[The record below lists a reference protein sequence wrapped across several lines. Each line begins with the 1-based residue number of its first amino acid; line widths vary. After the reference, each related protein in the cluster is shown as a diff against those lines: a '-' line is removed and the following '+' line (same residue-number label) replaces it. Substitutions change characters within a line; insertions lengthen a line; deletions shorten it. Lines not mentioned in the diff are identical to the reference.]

1 VAQAA
6 GRGASPSGHRAGRC
20 LSLVLSILHPA
31 DGCWV
36 MCSSADW
43 TTATVRE
50 WCAERI
56 RCGVSKTMIAK
67 SYRQLRAILNTAV
80 VEHDPNGSRL
90 PRSGADLPTQQ
101 SGV

>member
-1 VAQAA
+1 VAQRTEGCQSVRSLCGALPVTRA
-6 GRGASPSGHRAGRC
+6 VDLAPGRRVLGDVQLGR
-20 LSLVLSILHPA
+20 L
-31 DGCWV
+31 D
-36 MCSSADW
+36 
-43 TTATVRE
+43 TARVRE
-50 WCAERI
+50 LRAERI

-67 SYRQLRAILNTAV
+67 SYRQLRAILYTAV